1 MTGGQ
6 KKPIPFRRQRMEID
20 TLVPPSEDSLTSLVA
35 PAEDQYLADLLRV
48 ADNNLAAMK
57 AENAVLREQRDALE
71 DKVNMFRK
79 QVRSVMVGWD

>member
-35 PAEDQYLADLLRV
+35 PVEDQYLADLLRV

-79 QVRSVMVGWD
+79 QVRRVMVGWD

>member
-1 MTGGQ
+1 
-6 KKPIPFRRQRMEID
+6 MEID

-35 PAEDQYLADLLRV
+35 PVEDQYLADLLRV

-79 QVRSVMVGWD
+79 QVRRVMVGWDWGYR